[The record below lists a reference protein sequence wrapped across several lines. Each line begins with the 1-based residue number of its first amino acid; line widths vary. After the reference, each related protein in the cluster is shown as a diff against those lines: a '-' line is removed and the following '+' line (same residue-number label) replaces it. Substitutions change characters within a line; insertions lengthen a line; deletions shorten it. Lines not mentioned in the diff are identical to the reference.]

1 MALQKN
7 TVEKAYSYFKL
18 KSTSEIHIF
27 EGTFTPGTGCNGK
40 YLSICEKISRKVDN
54 SKQITICLN
63 EDEARKEAAS
73 IGRTVCGTCVSHLYE
88 SYK

>member
-7 TVEKAYSYFKL
+7 TVEKAYSYFEL
-18 KSTSEIHIF
+18 ESTNEIHIF
-27 EGTFTPGTGCNGK
+27 EGKFTPDSCTAK
-40 YLSICEKISRKVDN
+40 DLSICEKISRKEDN
-54 SKQITICLN
+54 SRQITICLN

-73 IGRTVCGTCVSHLYE
+73 IGRIVCGTCVSHLYE